1 MSRFSVSMVGEA
13 VEDVL
18 IGKQF
23 YEEHE
28 AGVGAYFAT
37 SALADITSL
46 SIYAGIHSVHFG
58 YFRLL
63 MKRFPFTVYYR
74 KEQNL
79 VEVIAVLDMRRD
91 PKTLRS
97 ILAERKSQQG
107 AGINSESLRS
117 SP

>member
-1 MSRFSVSMVGEA
+1 MSRFSVSMLEEA

-23 YEEHE
+23 YEGNEE
-28 AGVGAYFAT
+28 GVGAYFAT

-46 SIYAGIHSVHFG
+46 GIYAGIHSVHFG

-63 MKRFPFTVYYR
+63 MKRFPFAVYYR
-74 KEQNL
+74 KEQDL
-79 VEVIAVLDMRRD
+79 VEVIAVLDMRRN

-97 ILAERKSQQG
+97 ILAERKSQQ
-107 AGINSESLRS
+107 
-117 SP
+117 

>member
-1 MSRFSVSMVGEA
+1 MSRFSVSMLEEA

-18 IGKQF
+18 VGKQF
-23 YEEHE
+23 YEESE
-28 AGVGAYFAT
+28 EGVGTYFAA

-46 SIYAGIHSVHFG
+46 GIYAGIHSSHFG

-63 MKRFPFTVYYR
+63 MKRFPFAVYYR
-74 KEQNL
+74 KEQDA
-79 VEVIAVLDMRRD
+79 VEVIAVLDMRRN

-97 ILAERKSQQG
+97 ILAGRNSQPDG
-107 AGINSESLRS
+107 SLNSESLRS